1 MFLSNFVMN
10 LFTLLILI
18 SSAVGQNQ
26 PNGNFSFDA
35 PLIGEQNLPLV
46 ATLDFSKI
54 DTELKSY
61 ISNTVYRVTGEKDD
75 IDNQQEIDKRI
86 KEALPQ
92 ITDAITENIRT
103 DLRESPSFTASL
115 TTSIV
120 PADTIIFDKVWFNTG
135 NGYDKHTGVFTAP
148 RYGRYH
154 FSATVMSSGKQGTV
168 HCAMKKNNIAHLN
181 IFGGENFSAGTVNC
195 VLALQKGDHVTIVRN
210 SGQGVFGGHWS
221 VFSGYFIGE

>member
-10 LFTLLILI
+10 LFIVFILI

-26 PNGNFSFDA
+26 SNGNFSFDA

-61 ISNTVYRVTGEKDD
+61 ISNTVYRVIGEKVN
-75 IDNQQEIDKRI
+75 IDTQQEIDNRI

-92 ITDAITENIRT
+92 ITDAVTENIQS
-103 DLRESPSFTASL
+103 DLRESASFTASL
-115 TTSIV
+115 TNSIV
-120 PADTIIFDKVWFNTG
+120 PADTIRFDKVWLNTG
-135 NGYDKHTGVFTAP
+135 NAYDKNTGVFTAP
-148 RYGRYH
+148 RGGRYQ
-154 FSATVMSSGKQGTV
+154 FSATVMSSEKQGTV
-168 HCAMKKNNIAHLN
+168 HCAMKKNNMTHLN

-195 VLALQKGDHVTIVRN
+195 VLALQKGDHVKIVWTN
-210 SGQGVFGGHWS
+210 GQGVYGGHWS

>member
-10 LFTLLILI
+10 LFIVFILI

-26 PNGNFSFDA
+26 SNGNFFFDA

-61 ISNTVYRVTGEKDD
+61 ISNTVYRVIGEKVN
-75 IDNQQEIDKRI
+75 IDTQQEIDNRI

-92 ITDAITENIRT
+92 ITDAVTENIQS
-103 DLRESPSFTASL
+103 DLRESASFTASL
-115 TTSIV
+115 TNSIV
-120 PADTIIFDKVWFNTG
+120 PADTIRFDKVWLNTG
-135 NGYDKHTGVFTAP
+135 NAYDKNTGVFTAP
-148 RYGRYH
+148 RGGRYQ
-154 FSATVMSSGKQGTV
+154 FSATVMSSEKQGTV
-168 HCAMKKNNIAHLN
+168 HCAMKKNNITHLN

-195 VLALQKGDHVTIVRN
+195 VLALQKGDHVKIVWTN
-210 SGQGVFGGHWS
+210 GQGVYGGHWS